1 VEFEWDEGKCR
12 TNLRKHGVDFAAVA
26 AFEWASVQETQDRRK
41 DYGERRWV
49 ALGRIDQRV
58 YVLVYTRRG
67 GRIRVISLREANGK
81 EFDRYEASART
92 THR

>member
-1 VEFEWDEGKCR
+1 VEFEWDERKCR